1 MCAQALDEEQA
12 FTSHM
17 CQEQPFADSDLANTC
32 FGSRSCPSKKSPSL
46 AASPTRADDQGL
58 DGSMAVAS
66 DRGPTRQLGEL
77 AHERSGFMYGD
88 QLPLSGVVLGDL
100 RPASITA
107 SPWATDSAQGLA
119 RLDATDLAKP
129 AQPLGLGRLKNGKG
143 LVPADFEDRRSWG
156 SPDGPLSTPELD
168 SRSSFVGSPG
178 ASGR

>member
-1 MCAQALDEEQA
+1 MSAQALDEEQA
-12 FTSHM
+12 FMSHM

-77 AHERSGFMYGD
+77 AHERSGLMYGD

-107 SPWATDSAQGLA
+107 SPWAASPI
-119 RLDATDLAKP
+119 RHSVSP
-129 AQPLGLGRLKNGKG
+129 ASKRRTSPN
-143 LVPADFEDRRSWG
+143 RRSRSVSAG
-156 SPDGPLSTPELD
+156 SRMGRAWSRRISKIDGP
-168 SRSSFVGSPG
+168 G
-178 ASGR
+178 AALMGHFQLLN